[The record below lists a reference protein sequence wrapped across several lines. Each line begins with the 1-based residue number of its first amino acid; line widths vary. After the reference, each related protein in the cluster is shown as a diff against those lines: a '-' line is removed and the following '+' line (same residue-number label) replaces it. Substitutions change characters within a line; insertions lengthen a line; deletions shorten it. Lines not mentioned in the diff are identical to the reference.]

1 MRTVYRASR
10 LVEFDCR
17 ARVGAQVRT
26 RGRTLFDCLSFL
38 GKNVSNLAEISG
50 CNGTILPK
58 NE

>member
-1 MRTVYRASR
+1 MYRASR
-10 LVEFDCR
+10 LVEFDYR
-17 ARVGAQVRT
+17 ARVGAQIRT
-26 RGRTLFDCLSFL
+26 RGRTLFDCLSFS